1 MPSAG
6 KTSCRYYK
14 KTIEL
19 DNVVLITLTKPHLSI
34 AQISSY
40 GCYLS
45 LLCLLLLKNLFS
57 ANGSI
62 ILLSFQTLPLLI
74 VLPGIYRNHYR
85 AFNWLCFIVLIYF
98 TAYVAE
104 VGSPLREWTDYLG
117 LTLSVLL
124 FVSAMFTSR
133 QLQRRIS

>member
-1 MPSAG
+1 MPSTG
-6 KTSCRYYK
+6 ETSCRYCK
-14 KTIEL
+14 KIIKL
-19 DNVVLITLTKPHLSI
+19 DNLVVITITKPRRSI

-45 LLCLLLLKNLFS
+45 LLCLPLLKNLF
-57 ANGSI
+57 NGGGSI

-74 VLPGIYRNHYR
+74 MLPGLYRNHYR
-85 AFNWLCFIVLIYF
+85 AYNWLCFIVLIYF

-133 QLQRRIS
+133 QLQQRTS